1 MVQVNFYA
9 AAREAAGSST
19 LMLPIASLANLI
31 AELNS
36 RDERFKKL
44 LPTCSYLINGEAVQD
59 LNRTLKDHDS
69 VDVLPQFAG
78 G

>member
-1 MVQVNFYA
+1 MPQVNFYA
-9 AAREAAGSST
+9 AAREAAGSSS
-19 LMLPIASLANLI
+19 LVLPSETLANLI
-31 AELNS
+31 ADLIS

-59 LNRTLKDHDS
+59 LNRTLKDNDS